1 MINWILKKIL
11 GSKNQREVKR
21 LWPTVHRVN
30 EFEAEYQ
37 KLSDE
42 QLRAKTDEFRKRI
55 SDGASL
61 DDILPEA
68 FAVVKNTCRRLIG
81 REWIVR
87 GRPYKW
93 DMIPFDVQVLGGIAL
108 HKGRITEMATGEGKT
123 LVATMPLYLN
133 TLSGNNVHLV
143 TVNDYLAA
151 RDAEWMGGIYTF
163 LGLTVGII
171 QHDQPP
177 QIRRQQ
183 YACDISYG
191 TNAEFGFDY
200 LRDNG
205 MATSAE
211 TQVQRGHFYAIVDE
225 VDSILID
232 EARTPLIISGPSTV
246 STHAYDKYKP
256 QVAELVRAQTML
268 CNRFVNEAKQ
278 LLENRNGEKSTS
290 KELDQEE
297 QQAGRLLH
305 KVRMGMPKN
314 KQLLKMMEDP
324 EVRKLLDEAEL
335 AVLADSSK
343 KELMALKEELF
354 FTIDEK
360 QHDSDLSEKGR
371 KFLNPN
377 DPDAFV
383 IPDLVTALQEIDSLP
398 GEDGEKEKKKQ
409 QIQQAFDERSEKI
422 HNISQLLRAYC
433 LFEKD
438 VEYVVQDNK
447 VIIVNEFTGRLMP
460 GRRWSDGL
468 HQAVEA
474 KEDVAIERETQTL
487 ATITIQNYFRLY
499 KKLAGMTGT
508 AETEATEFENI
519 YKLGVIVI
527 PTNQPCVRKDEHDV
541 VYKTRREKYNAII
554 KEIEE
559 RHRKG
564 QPMLVGT
571 VSVEASEVLS
581 RMLKRTSIPHNV
593 LNAKYH
599 QQEAEIIARAGQHG
613 SVTIAT
619 NMAGRG
625 TDIKL
630 GSGVTD
636 LGGLHVIGS
645 ERHEARRIDRQLR
658 GRCARQGD
666 PGSSQ
671 FYVSLEDDLMRLFGS
686 GRIANIME
694 KLGMK
699 EGEELQ
705 HPLLN
710 RSIETAQRRVEEHN
724 FSIRKRTL
732 EYDDVMNKQREVLYG
747 FRNDIIQGDNPR
759 EAIFDIIEEVVEA
772 RVAEYLPKDKLADE
786 WDIDALL
793 RWVNHAFPLGLRR
806 NQIEQKTADEI
817 RQVILDKVQ
826 KAYQAKA
833 ANENPDALKAI
844 ERLIVLNALDRLW
857 QEHLYNMDQLRNG
870 IGLRAYGQRDPLVE
884 YKAEAFSMF
893 EEMMD
898 NVKSEIAGNVFRS
911 ASSLAAFEDF
921 MRALPQQ
928 FIAPDLAASMSF
940 GQAAAARAQQ
950 PMAGGAPQQGGDMV
964 EEAIEQATAPIRRDA
979 PKVGRNQP
987 CPCGSGK
994 KYKNCCGRNA

>member
-1 MINWILKKIL
+1 MFSWIFKKII
-11 GSKNQREVKR
+11 GSKNQREIKR
-21 LWPTVHRVN
+21 LWPTVRQIN
-30 EFEAEYQ
+30 EIEAGYQ
-37 KLSDE
+37 KLTDE
-42 QLRAKTDEFRKRI
+42 QVRAKTQEFRARLAK
-55 SDGASL
+55 GETVESL
-61 DDILPEA
+61 LPEA
-68 FAVVKNTCRRLIG
+68 FAVVKNTCPRLCG
-81 REWIVR
+81 KEWSVR
-87 GRPYKW
+87 ARPYRW
-93 DMIPFDVQVLGGIAL
+93 EMVPFDVQLIGGMVLHSGKIA
-108 HKGRITEMATGEGKT
+108 EMATGEGKT
-123 LVATMPLYLN
+123 LVATLPLYLN
-133 TLSGNNVHLV
+133 ALAGNVHLV

-151 RDAEWMGGIYTF
+151 RDSEWMGEVFKF
-163 LGLTVGII
+163 LGLTVGCI

-177 QIRRQQ
+177 HIRRAQ
-183 YACDISYG
+183 YECDITYG

-246 STHAYDKYKP
+246 ASHSFDKYRP
-256 QVAELVRAQTML
+256 QVAELFRAQTML
-268 CNRFVNEAKQ
+268 CNRLVSDAKEK
-278 LLENRNGEKSTS
+278 LDRRATVEKSS
-290 KELDQEE
+290 EKQELEDD
-297 QQAGRLLH
+297 AGRLLFQA
-305 KVRMGMPKN
+305 RMGMPKN
-314 KQLLKMMEDP
+314 KQLAKLMEDP
-324 EVRKLLDEAEL
+324 SLRKLVDAAEL
-335 AVLADSSK
+335 SSLADSSK
-343 KELMALKEELF
+343 KEMMALKEELF
-354 FTIDEK
+354 FMIDEK
-360 QHDSDLSEKGR
+360 QHDADLTEKGR
-371 KFLNPN
+371 KFLNPG

-383 IPDLVTALQEIDSLP
+383 IPDLVTALQEIDALP
-398 GEDGEKEKKKQ
+398 VEDAEKEKRRQTTQ
-409 QIQQAFDERSEKI
+409 QQYDERSEKI
-422 HNISQLLRAYC
+422 HNIAQLLRAYC

-447 VIIVNEFTGRLMP
+447 VIIVDEFTGRLMP

-468 HQAVEA
+468 HGAVEA
-474 KEDVAIERETQTL
+474 KEGVTIERETQTL

-519 YKLGVIVI
+519 YKLGVAVI
-527 PTNQPCVRKDEHDV
+527 PTNRPCVRKDENDV
-541 VYKTRREKYNAII
+541 VYKTRREKFNAII
-554 KEIEE
+554 AEIEQ
-559 RHRKG
+559 RHAKG

-571 VSVEASEVLS
+571 VSVDSSEVLS
-581 RMLKRTSIPHNV
+581 RMLKRKTIPHNV

-599 QQEAEIIARAGQHG
+599 EQEAEIVARAGQFG

-630 GSGVTD
+630 GEKVPGA
-636 LGGLHVIGS
+636 GGLHVIGS
-645 ERHEARRIDRQLR
+645 ERHESRRIDRQLR

-666 PGSSQ
+666 PGSSK

-686 GRIANIME
+686 GRIATIME

-747 FRNDIIQGDNPR
+747 FRNDIINGDNPR

-772 RVAEYLPKDKLADE
+772 RVLEHCPAEKPQDE
-786 WDIDALL
+786 WTYEALL
-793 RWVNHAFPLGLRR
+793 KWVNYAFPVGMRL
-806 NQIEQKTADEI
+806 EQLSFKTGEE
-817 RQVILDKVQ
+817 VQ
-826 KAYQAKA
+826 KAILERVTKAYEAKA
-833 ANENPDALKAI
+833 ANEDPNTLKAI

-884 YKAEAFSMF
+884 YKSEAFDMF
-893 EEMMD
+893 DEMMD
-898 NVKSEIAGNVFRS
+898 SVKGEIAANVFRS
-911 ASSLAAFEDF
+911 ASSLAAFENF
-921 MRALPQQ
+921 LRALPMQ
-928 FIAPDLAASMSF
+928 FSAPELTSGTVYDEVATLRPPQ
-940 GQAAAARAQQ
+940 GQSAQSAPGGGEVVDEAIAAAA
-950 PMAGGAPQQGGDMV
+950 
-964 EEAIEQATAPIRRDA
+964 TPIKRDV
-979 PKVGRNQP
+979 PKVGRNEP

-994 KYKNCCGRNA
+994 KYKQCCGKNG